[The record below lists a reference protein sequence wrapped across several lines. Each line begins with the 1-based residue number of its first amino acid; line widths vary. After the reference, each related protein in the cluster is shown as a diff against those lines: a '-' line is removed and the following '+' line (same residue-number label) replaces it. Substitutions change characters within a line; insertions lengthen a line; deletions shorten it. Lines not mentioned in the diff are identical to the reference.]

1 MKVLQLID
9 SLEAGGAE
17 RVAVNIANALVAEV
31 SGSYLCSTRKEGL
44 LKAPLDPKV
53 GYLFLNKKRT
63 FDLKAILKLKRFVKQ
78 EQIDIIHAHSS
89 SYFTATLVKLLYP
102 KIKIIW
108 HDHYGHSEFLYRRPI
123 LILQLCSYFFNH
135 VFSVNTLLASWAK
148 RKLHVTSV
156 SYLPN
161 FSVKEKQDL
170 VTQLH
175 GKTGKRIVGLANL
188 RPQKDHINLLTAF
201 KTLYDK
207 NKDWTLHLIGKD
219 FKDDYSQAI
228 KQYIKDFKL
237 SGSVFLY
244 GSCPDTSAILKHCD
258 IGVLSSKSE
267 GLPLALIEYGLAGL
281 PTIAT
286 NVGQCKEVIIDQQ
299 TGLLVPSSDPESLR
313 RALDYYINNPLKQ
326 ELFGNALRQHIDNNF
341 SKKAVISTIKGIY
354 SNFVPH

>member
-17 RVAVNIANALVAEV
+17 RVAVNIANALVTEV

-44 LKAPLDPKV
+44 LKASLDSKV
-53 GYLFLNKKRT
+53 GYLFLDKQGT
-63 FDLKAILKLKRFVKQ
+63 FDQKAILKLKRFVKQ
-78 EQIDIIHAHSS
+78 KQIDIIHAHSS
-89 SYFTATLVKLLYP
+89 SYFTATLVKLVYP
-102 KIKIIW
+102 KVKIIW
-108 HDHYGHSEFLYRRPI
+108 HDHYGNSEFLNQRPKQV
-123 LILQLCSYFFNH
+123 LKLCSYFFNH
-135 VFSVNTLLASWAK
+135 LFSVNRLLASWAE
-148 RKLHVTSV
+148 RKLYVKSV

-161 FSVKEKQDL
+161 FSVENKQLL
-170 VTQLH
+170 VTQLQ
-175 GKTGKRIVGLANL
+175 GVEGKRIVCLANL
-188 RPQKDHINLLTAF
+188 RPQKDHINLLYAF
-201 KTLYDK
+201 KAISHQHQ
-207 NKDWTLHLIGKD
+207 DWTLHLVGKD
-219 FKDDYSQAI
+219 FEDDYSQSI
-228 KQYIKDFKL
+228 KQYINDFML
-237 SGSVFLY
+237 SDGVFFY
-244 GSCPDTSAILKHCD
+244 GSCSDTSAILKHCD

-341 SKKAVISTIKGIY
+341 SKKTVISTIKGIY

>member
-17 RVAVNIANALVAEV
+17 RVAVNIANALSAEI
-31 SGSYLCSTRKEGL
+31 SKSYLCSTRQEGI
-44 LKAPLDPKV
+44 LKASLDPKV
-53 GYLFLNKKRT
+53 GYLLLNKKRT
-63 FDLKAILKLKRFVKQ
+63 FDLKAIIRLKDFIKK

-89 SYFTATLVKLLYP
+89 SFFTATLVKLLYP

-108 HDHYGHSEFLYRRPI
+108 HDHYGHSEFLHRRPI
-123 LILQLCSYFFNH
+123 RILQLCSYFFNH

-175 GKTGKRIVGLANL
+175 GKTGKRIVCLANL
-188 RPQKDHINLLTAF
+188 RPQKDHINLLIAF

-219 FKDDYSQAI
+219 FEDDYSQSI
-228 KQYIKDFKL
+228 KKYIKDFKL
-237 SGSVFLY
+237 SDGVFLY